1 VIGDELMPS
10 RNEQL
15 PATPPA
21 GAEPRNWVAAPHK
34 RGKDFE
40 PLVVSPKE
48 AGKLL
53 NKGHQKIYDLIG
65 SGELESYIDADGRA
79 RNITMASIK
88 GYIARRLEMTK
99 RGEGLTSPT
108 AAANAARAFKQRH
121 AANGRQNA
129 HRTERTESP
138 TK

>member
-1 VIGDELMPS
+1 VIGDKLMPS

-21 GAEPRNWVAAPHK
+21 GAEPRNSVAAPHIS
-34 RGKDFE
+34 GKDFE

-48 AGKLL
+48 AGRLL

-79 RNITMASIK
+79 RNITMASIRA
-88 GYIARRLEMTK
+88 YIARRLDATK
-99 RGEGLTSPT
+99 HGDGVKSPT
-108 AAANAARAFKQRH
+108 AAATAARIAKH
-121 AANGRQNA
+121 
-129 HRTERTESP
+129 HPDEIKP
-138 TK
+138 KV